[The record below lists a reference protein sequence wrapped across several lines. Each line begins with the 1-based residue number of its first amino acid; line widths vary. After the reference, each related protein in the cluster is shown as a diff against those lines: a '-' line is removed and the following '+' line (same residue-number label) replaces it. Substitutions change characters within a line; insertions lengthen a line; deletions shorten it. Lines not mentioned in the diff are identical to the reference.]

1 MEVAGDGV
9 GPFHLGPLTS
19 TPIESSTPS
28 LPTRSDSL
36 SSESSESSGEDWLI
50 KVCCPGARHRY
61 SKRAHAKKSVS
72 SRSTR
77 TGISSIPDTDDD
89 FTEKTEWMP
98 IVPCQDYS
106 KMPRQDST
114 DLQWLIRLRCPRAQM
129 EQLMPDLKQPE
140 KLGRVS
146 SEPLAL
152 PTIQLHSLLSDCSLG
167 SISQS
172 LSYVLLQFRCRLK
185 PTMWPCSNTLYIHN
199 YDVFPFESFPGVP
212 RFLSRSQSKV
222 CGSSQFE
229 KTKTSESWLT
239 QKHLSIA
246 QALVNESQD
255 VIGPIQ
261 FLLERENCFIREVDR
276 YLKHSDFLALR
287 RREMLYKKWFESV
300 SRPLLQKIQ
309 DKIDNQSSKEIE
321 ERKRKQLSLY
331 LNYCNEKG
339 GAFLESYSPSSYDPF
354 FLKTCS
360 DFWKAS
366 VPPLHDPLLKEVQGR
381 YIEAGI
387 IQQCDTGKLYSS
399 KEINELHKTELPPLP
414 LSRQLVNPIEWLKIP
429 FQYMESDVRQRSR
442 KAHMIASKGKE
453 QEKARRKE
461 INLLTRGS
469 TTRKA
474 RNLLSSPKQET
485 VWV

>member
-1 MEVAGDGV
+1 MEVAGDGM

-19 TPIESSTPS
+19 TPIESSTPN
-28 LPTRSDSL
+28 LPTRADSL

-50 KVCCPGARHRY
+50 KVRCPGARHRY
-61 SKRAHAKKSVS
+61 SKQAHAKKCIS

-77 TGISSIPDTDDD
+77 TGISSVLDKEDD
-89 FTEKTEWMP
+89 FTEKREWTP
-98 IVPCQDYS
+98 LAPYQDYS
-106 KMPRQDST
+106 RVPKQDSA

-129 EQLMPDLKQPE
+129 EQLMPDLKQ
-140 KLGRVS
+140 
-146 SEPLAL
+146 
-152 PTIQLHSLLSDCSLG
+152 
-167 SISQS
+167 
-172 LSYVLLQFRCRLK
+172 
-185 PTMWPCSNTLYIHN
+185 
-199 YDVFPFESFPGVP
+199 SFPGVT
-212 RFLSRSQSKV
+212 RFLRSQSKV
-222 CGSSQFE
+222 CGSSQSE
-229 KTKTSESWLT
+229 KTKTSQSWLT

-255 VIGPIQ
+255 VVGPIQ

-309 DKIDNQSSKEIE
+309 DKVDNQSSKEIE

-360 DFWKAS
+360 GIWKAS

-387 IQQCDTGKLYSS
+387 IEQCDTGKLYSS
-399 KEINELHKTELPPLP
+399 KEINELHKIELPRLP
-414 LSRQLVNPIEWLKIP
+414 LSRQFMNPIEWLKIP
-429 FQYMESDVRQRSR
+429 FQYMESEVRQNSWKTQMRAR
-442 KAHMIASKGKE
+442 KGKE
-453 QEKARRKE
+453 EEKARKKE
-461 INLLTRGS
+461 INLLARDS

-474 RNLLSSPKQET
+474 RNLLSNS
-485 VWV
+485 